1 MYNDRRVTVRELILL
16 GSLYVTQY
24 LGFSFFIEALVAIM
38 RKNGASLQS
47 ISVIY
52 LLGFFWMLKF
62 LWAPL
67 IDRYSPVKRWKYKGW
82 LLIFQFCLAVS
93 LLVTSG
99 LSVGEDLKTLML
111 IGVFIGFFSSTQDVV
126 VDALAYGLLGEQDR
140 GIGNAVKIAGG
151 MLGYM
156 IGGGAG
162 LMLYAWLGWE
172 KCLWVL
178 ASLTAVSFVQL
189 IFFKEPVFKPYIRG
203 NTGYVSYFFRFWLNG
218 RLRWLFLLF
227 FYPIGIC
234 IAYTLISPI
243 LVDSGWRLDVIG
255 LVVNV
260 IGSAVGAVSAFF
272 AGVMIKKIGRGKMLM
287 SLSLAQGATILLLLL
302 PIGGY
307 SGTAIVL
314 ISVSMILIVYSPS
327 ATLLSTIMMD
337 QVSGEK
343 PATDFAMQHSLYLM
357 VGFFSGFAGTA
368 MAGIFGYTV
377 MISAASLMAF
387 LAAAV
392 SSVLYRRSSGGDIR
406 IPELSTVTEQ

>member
-1 MYNDRRVTVRELILL
+1 MYNDRRVTVRELVLL
-16 GSLYVTQY
+16 GSLYITQY

-62 LWAPL
+62 LWAPV

-82 LLIFQFCLAVS
+82 LLIFQFFLVVS
-93 LLVTSG
+93 LLITSG
-99 LSVGEDLKTLML
+99 LTVGENMKALML
-111 IGVFIGFFSSTQDVV
+111 IGVFIGFISSTQDVV
-126 VDALAYGLLGEQDR
+126 VDALAYGLLSERDR
-140 GIGNAVKIAGG
+140 GIGNAVKISGG

-172 KCLWVL
+172 NCLWVL
-178 ASLTAVSFVQL
+178 AFLTSVSFVQL
-189 IFFKEPVFKPYIRG
+189 IFFKEPVFRPHVIG
-203 NTGYVSYFFRFWLNG
+203 GAGYAKYFFRFWLNG
-218 RLRWLFLLF
+218 RLRWLLLLF

-272 AGVMIKKIGRGKMLM
+272 AGMMIKKFGRRKMLVG
-287 SLSLAQGATILLLLL
+287 LSLAQGATVLLMLL
-302 PIGGY
+302 PVSGH
-307 SGTAIVL
+307 SGTVTVL
-314 ISVSMILIVYSPS
+314 ISVCMILIVYSPS

-343 PATDFAMQHSLYLM
+343 PATDFAMQHSFYLM

-368 MAGIFGYTV
+368 MAGVAGYVT
-377 MISAASLMAF
+377 MISIASMLAF
-387 LAAAV
+387 LAAGAAA
-392 SSVLYRRSSGGDIR
+392 VLYRHPSDEEVRAV
-406 IPELSTVTEQ
+406 ELKTVTEQ